1 MPEGLVCSQCGG
13 PLNEDYV
20 CTYCGTRYRK
30 PETQHVT
37 INVTNNYNA
46 APVCAPPQPA
56 EQEQPA
62 PEPPTENSQEEQPS
76 VSEQTYVEQSQSQ
89 EQEQEQQQGSS
100 LEQFVNNSFG
110 LLFILLIG
118 AGALII
124 GGVNTNNDFM
134 LILGI
139 VVGAIFLFLS
149 SKYHKRKDDDSK

>member
-1 MPEGLVCSQCGG
+1 MPEGLVCTQCGG

-30 PETQHVT
+30 PEAQHVT

-46 APVCAPPQPA
+46 APIPTPPVQQEQVMSEPPV
-56 EQEQPA
+56 EQEQ
-62 PEPPTENSQEEQPS
+62 ETSQIVGEQPES
-76 VSEQTYVEQSQSQ
+76 DQ
-89 EQEQEQQQGSS
+89 EQEQEQKGSS

-139 VVGAIFLFLS
+139 IVGAIFLFLS
-149 SKYHKRKDDDSK
+149 SQYHKRKDDDSK

>member
-46 APVCAPPQPA
+46 APVCVPPQPA

-62 PEPPTENSQEEQPS
+62 PEPSTENSQEEQPS
-76 VSEQTYVEQSQSQ
+76 VSEQTSIEQSQSQ
-89 EQEQEQQQGSS
+89 EQEQEQTGSA

>member
-46 APVCAPPQPA
+46 APVCTPPQPA

-62 PEPPTENSQEEQPS
+62 PEPSTENSQEEQPS
-76 VSEQTYVEQSQSQ
+76 VSEQTSVEQSQSQ
-89 EQEQEQQQGSS
+89 EQEQEQAGSA